1 MLREGRW
8 IRPIR
13 SPFPPP
19 PRCPP
24 SRGST
29 QRPSAPTTPPPS
41 APTRG
46 PWGAGSGP
54 STPNARPLRPGAV
67 IMKGAAER
75 RPRRRPWR
83 RRGRARRLPRA
94 RPRPPPA
101 PPPRIPRPRRPLPC
115 RCVAATIPSR
125 GDAATPSSRRSRCL
139 DLQPVG
145 AVGAMAASLHF
156 VGSSILWMR
165 ISVLAE
171 AADRPE
177 LTPIDSLSVRIHVD
191 LFEFSWNA
199 GRFKGD
205 PRESYRCDADKEGH
219 LQR

>member
-115 RCVAATIPSR
+115 
-125 GDAATPSSRRSRCL
+125 
-139 DLQPVG
+139 
-145 AVGAMAASLHF
+145 
-156 VGSSILWMR
+156 SSILWMR

-219 LQR
+219 LQRCDILAEPNKYRK